1 MHKNVYKVSCAIFML
16 LLLLLGCQT
25 FAKKTEETPE
35 VKVIPSFEVS
45 LTIGNKVIN
54 PTSKDTKL
62 NSQIFKINTKG
73 NVSTNINWKFDIKDE
88 KDSIIYT
95 AEKAGALPN
104 ELFWDGKNNNKDIV
118 NDGKYYA
125 EIVVTYEQTT
135 VVTKNKSETFL
146 LDKTPPDISIERSPK
161 YFSPDD
167 DGINDLLT
175 ITFTAANDISGIK
188 NWDLIIMNP
197 IKTKEFFSFN
207 GEGKPTKAI
216 NWDGKSKEG
225 VLVESVEEYPVIIKA
240 EDMVGNVL
248 EKEVDPILIDILV
261 IKLSDGRYKIR
272 ISNIK
277 FKADS
282 AEMTDSPKNAEVLDL
297 LAKALK
303 KYEKN
308 KILIEGYANRY
319 KERLDEQVALKL
331 SEDRARTIVDKLV
344 EEGISSERMTI
355 KGRGFDNPIIPL
367 RKKMTKEEIMEMEIN
382 RRVEFYLDRN

>member
-225 VLVESVEEYPVIIKA
+225 VLVASVEEYPVIIKA